1 MGDGGELGERES
13 GVRKKSHASAD
24 AKARVRR
31 TGFCSAA
38 KAGAGIVVLAANWPV
53 RRASGSVGCF
63 PDLRG
68 MQPPSFEKLVP
79 ILQLSIGPVILISGV
94 GLLLLTL
101 TNRFGR
107 LVDRTRQLK
116 RELDAG
122 LPPERS
128 GPIHGQIA
136 ILLQRA
142 RILRLAVL
150 LGTTT
155 VLLASVL
162 MLLLFVSALVHLE
175 LTVAIVAVFSL
186 ALVALIGSMLAF
198 MHDMNTALAAV
209 RLEVREKEKSGD
221 AEKLKR

>member
-1 MGDGGELGERES
+1 
-13 GVRKKSHASAD
+13 
-24 AKARVRR
+24 
-31 TGFCSAA
+31 
-38 KAGAGIVVLAANWPV
+38 
-53 RRASGSVGCF
+53 
-63 PDLRG
+63 